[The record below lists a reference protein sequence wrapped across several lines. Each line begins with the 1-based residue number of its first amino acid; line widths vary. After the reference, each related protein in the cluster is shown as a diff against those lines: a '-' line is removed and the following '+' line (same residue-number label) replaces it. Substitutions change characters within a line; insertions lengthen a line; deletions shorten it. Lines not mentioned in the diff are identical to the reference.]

1 VLRPRDSNK
10 QLTALVNRRVAAATA
25 KHTRRREEKPRHERF
40 TMTTHTTRLRNLRN
54 IGVIAHVDAGKTT
67 TTERILFYTGEN
79 HRIGEVHD
87 GNTRMDFDPQ
97 ERKRGITINSAAI
110 TVHWNGTQIN
120 LIDTPGHIDFNIEVN
135 RSLRVLDGAVVVFDG
150 VAGVEPQT
158 ETNWRLADKY
168 RVPRIAFVNK
178 LDRTGADFARVV
190 AMMEERLGATALPL
204 QIPIGAEGD
213 FRGVVDLLRMRALVW
228 DKDDASAPPRVADVP
243 AGLLDEAR
251 RARARL
257 VEAVVEQDD
266 ATLDA
271 WLRGEEIS
279 VEALQACLRK
289 GTLAAAFVP
298 VLAGSAFKNRGVEPL
313 LDAVVDYLPRP
324 GETNHEDETL
334 NADPDAPFAALAF
347 KVVADDHGA
356 MTFVRVY
363 RGRLARGASVF
374 NATTGRNERIS
385 RLYEV
390 HADKH
395 LEKTELVAGDIA
407 AVVGL
412 KDTLTGHTLADRDH
426 PVHLEEISVPDAV
439 IDVAI
444 EPKTQADQQGL
455 GKALQAML
463 REDPSLKVR
472 QDADSGQTILSGMG
486 ELQLEVSVEKLRARH
501 GVDVSVGRPQVAY
514 RETISTE
521 SEVHH
526 VHKKQTGGP
535 GQFAELK
542 LRLAPLARGEGFRFA
557 NESVGGAI
565 PREFVP
571 AIEAGIRRAAQVGVA
586 AGFPTVDFEATVL
599 DGGFHERDSSSLAF
613 ELAAAA
619 AFREAAAR
627 ATPLVLEP
635 VMAVEVITP
644 IEHLG
649 DVIGD
654 LHRRRGHVQG
664 QAQRGNASVV
674 TATVPLKEMF
684 GYIGHL
690 RAMTS
695 GRAQYSMQTSHYD
708 VAPARER
715 QAMAA

>member
-1 VLRPRDSNK
+1 
-10 QLTALVNRRVAAATA
+10 
-25 KHTRRREEKPRHERF
+25 
-40 TMTTHTTRLRNLRN
+40 MTPHNVTLRNLRN

-79 HRIGEVHD
+79 HRIGEVHE

-120 LIDTPGHIDFNIEVN
+120 LIDTPGHIDFNIEFN

-190 AMMEERLGATALPL
+190 AMMQERLGVAALPL
-204 QIPIGAEGD
+204 QLPIGSEAD
-213 FRGVVDLLRMRALVW
+213 FRGVVDLLHMHALVW

-243 AGLLDEAR
+243 AELLDEAR

-257 VEAVVEQDD
+257 VEAIVEQDD

-271 WLRGEEIS
+271 WLRGDEIAL
-279 VEALQACLRK
+279 EALQACLRK

-324 GETNHEDETL
+324 GEVTNEDETL
-334 NADPDAPFAALAF
+334 NADPAAPFVALAF

-374 NATTGRNERIS
+374 NATTGRNERVS
-385 RLYEV
+385 RIYEV
-390 HADKH
+390 HANQH
-395 LEKTELVAGDIA
+395 IEKTELVAGDIA

-426 PVHLEEISVPDAV
+426 PVHLEEIVVPEPV

-444 EPKTQADQQGL
+444 EPKTQADQQSL
-455 GKALQAML
+455 AKALQAML
-463 REDPSLKVR
+463 REDPSLKLR

-486 ELQLEVSVEKLRARH
+486 ELQLEVSIEKLRARH
-501 GVDVSVGRPQVAY
+501 GVVVSVGRPQVAY

-526 VHKKQTGGP
+526 LHKKQTGGP

-542 LRLAPLARGEGFRFA
+542 LRLAPLARGEGFRFV

-565 PREFVP
+565 PREFIP

-586 AGFPTVDFEATVL
+586 GGFPTVDFEATVL

-619 AFREAAAR
+619 AYREAAAL

-654 LHRRRGHVQG
+654 LHRRRGNVHG
-664 QAQRGNASVV
+664 QTQRGNASVV
-674 TATVPLKEMF
+674 SATVPLKEMF

-715 QAMAA
+715 LALAA

>member
-1 VLRPRDSNK
+1 MSTNITRP
-10 QLTALVNRRVAAATA
+10 T
-25 KHTRRREEKPRHERF
+25 P
-40 TMTTHTTRLRNLRN
+40 LRNLRN

-67 TTERILFYTGEN
+67 TTERILFHTGEN

-97 ERKRGITINSAAI
+97 ERRRGITINSAAI

-158 ETNWRLADKY
+158 ETNWRLADRY

-178 LDRTGADFARVV
+178 LDRVGADFGRVV
-190 AMMEERLGATALPL
+190 AMMGERLGVIALPL
-204 QIPIGAEGD
+204 QLPIGAEGE

-243 AGLLDEAR
+243 PELLDEAR

-257 VEAVVEQDD
+257 VEAVVDQDD
-266 ATLDA
+266 AVLDA
-271 WLRGEEIS
+271 WLRGEDIAAETL
-279 VEALQACLRK
+279 VALLRK

-298 VLAGSAFKNRGVEPL
+298 VLAGSAFRNRGVEPL
-313 LDAVVDYLPRP
+313 LDAVVAYLPRP
-324 GETNHEDETL
+324 GEVTNEDGTS

-374 NATTGRNERIS
+374 NATTGRNERVS
-385 RLYEV
+385 RVYEV
-390 HADKH
+390 HADRH
-395 LEKTELVAGDIA
+395 IEKDELVAGDIA
-407 AVVGL
+407 AIVGL
-412 KDTLTGHTLADRDH
+412 KDTLTGHTLTDRDH
-426 PVHLEEISVPDAV
+426 PLHLEEISVPDPV

-444 EPKTQADQQGL
+444 EAKTQADQQGL
-455 GKALQAML
+455 AKALQSML
-463 REDPSLKVR
+463 REDPSLKLR

-486 ELQLEVSVEKLRARH
+486 ELQLEVSVEKLRTRY
-501 GVDVSVGRPQVAY
+501 GVEVSVGRPQVAY
-514 RETISTE
+514 RETISTGN
-521 SEVHH
+521 EVHH
-526 VHKKQTGGP
+526 VHRKQSGGP
-535 GQFAELK
+535 GQFAELT
-542 LRLAPLARGEGFRFA
+542 LRLAPLARGEGVRFVD
-557 NESVGGAI
+557 ESVGGAI
-565 PREFVP
+565 PREYVP
-571 AIEAGIRRAAQVGVA
+571 AIEAGIRRAAQVGVL
-586 AGFPTVDFEATVL
+586 AGFPTVDFEATVV
-599 DGGFHERDSSSLAF
+599 DGGFHERDSSTLAF

-627 ATPLVLEP
+627 ATPQVLEP

-654 LHRRRGHVQG
+654 LHRRRGSVQG

-674 TATVPLKEMF
+674 TAQVPLKEMF

-715 QAMAA
+715 SAVAAH

>member
-1 VLRPRDSNK
+1 MTKTP
-10 QLTALVNRRVAAATA
+10 TALR
-25 KHTRRREEKPRHERF
+25 K
-40 TMTTHTTRLRNLRN
+40 LRN

-67 TTERILFYTGEN
+67 TTERILFYTGES

-135 RSLRVLDGAVVVFDG
+135 RSLRVLDGAIVVFDG

-190 AMMEERLGATALPL
+190 AMMEQRLGVTALPL
-204 QIPIGAEGD
+204 QIPIGAEGE

-228 DKDDASAPPRVADVP
+228 DKDDASAPPRAADVP
-243 AGLLDEAR
+243 VELLDEAR

-257 VEAVVEQDD
+257 VEAIVEQDD
-266 ATLDA
+266 ATLEA
-271 WLRGEEIS
+271 WLRGDEIAL
-279 VEALQACLRK
+279 EALQACLRK
-289 GTLAAAFVP
+289 GTLASAFVP

-324 GETNHEDETL
+324 GEANHEDELL

-374 NATTGRNERIS
+374 NATTGRNERVS
-385 RLYEV
+385 RIYEV

-395 LEKTELVAGDIA
+395 LEKDELVAGDIA

-412 KDTLTGHTLADRDH
+412 KYTLTGHTLADRDH
-426 PVHLEEISVPDAV
+426 PVHLEEISVPDPV

-444 EPKTQADQQGL
+444 EPKTQADQQSL
-455 GKALQAML
+455 AKALQAML
-463 REDPSLKVR
+463 REDPSLKLR

-486 ELQLEVSVEKLRARH
+486 ELQLEVSIEKLRARH
-501 GVDVSVGRPQVAY
+501 GVAVSVGRPQVAY
-514 RETISTE
+514 RETISSE
-521 SEVHH
+521 SEVTH

-535 GQFAELK
+535 GQFAQLT
-542 LRLAPLARGEGFRFA
+542 LRLAPLARGEGFRFV

-586 AGFPTVDFEATVL
+586 AGFPTVDFEATVR

-654 LHRRRGHVQG
+654 LHRRRGNVQG

-674 TATVPLKEMF
+674 SATVPLKEMF

-695 GRAQYSMQTSHYD
+695 GRAQYSMHTSHYD
-708 VAPARER
+708 AAPARER
-715 QAMAA
+715 LALAA

>member
-1 VLRPRDSNK
+1 MSKIP
-10 QLTALVNRRVAAATA
+10 T
-25 KHTRRREEKPRHERF
+25 P
-40 TMTTHTTRLRNLRN
+40 LRNLRN

-79 HRIGEVHD
+79 HRIGEVHE

-97 ERKRGITINSAAI
+97 ERTRGITINSAAI

-158 ETNWRLADKY
+158 ETNWRLADQY
-168 RVPRIAFVNK
+168 RVPRLAFVNK

-190 AMMEERLGATALPL
+190 AMMEERLGVAALPL
-204 QIPIGAEGD
+204 QIPIGTEAD
-213 FRGVVDLLRMRALVW
+213 FCGVVDLLRLRALVW
-228 DKDDASAPPRVADVP
+228 DKDDASEPPRETDVP
-243 AGLLDEAR
+243 AGLLDQAR

-257 VEAVVEQDD
+257 VEAIVEQDD

-279 VEALQACLRK
+279 VETLQACLRK
-289 GTLAAAFVP
+289 GTLASDFVP

-324 GETNHEDETL
+324 GEVDHDDAVL
-334 NADPDAPFAALAF
+334 NANPDAPFAALAF

-374 NATTGRNERIS
+374 NVTTGRNERIS
-385 RLYEV
+385 RVYEV

-407 AVVGL
+407 GVVGL

-426 PVHLEEISVPDAV
+426 PVHLEEISVPDPV

-444 EPKTQADQQGL
+444 EPKTQADQQSL
-455 GKALQAML
+455 SKALQSML
-463 REDPSLKVR
+463 REDPSLRMK

-486 ELQLEVSVEKLRARH
+486 ELQLEVSIEKLRARH

-514 RETISTE
+514 RETISSE
-521 SEVHH
+521 SEVNH
-526 VHKKQTGGP
+526 VHRKQTGGP
-535 GQFAELK
+535 GQFAALT
-542 LRLAPLARGEGFRFA
+542 LRLAPLPRGEGLRFV
-557 NESVGGAI
+557 NLSVGGAI

-571 AIEAGIRRAAQVGVA
+571 AIEAGIRRAAQAGVA
-586 AGFPTVDFEATVL
+586 AGFPTVDFEATVV
-599 DGGFHERDSSSLAF
+599 DGSFHERDSSSLAF

-664 QAQRGNASVV
+664 QTRRGNASVV
-674 TATVPLKEMF
+674 AATVPLKEMF
-684 GYIGHL
+684 GYIGQL

-715 QAMAA
+715 VATAA